1 MYLINQLIFDCTG
14 SLLLCVGFLLLLWA
28 VATLCWVFG
37 FSCCGAQTLGTWA
50 SVVSVHGLSGWGTQA
65 CLLCSTWS
73 LPGPGIES
81 MSPVLAD
88 GFSSTELPGKS
99 LASIL
104 KHNLKSYLFILTL
117 ASLINISLSWSPSMA
132 MGKVRRM
139 VFSYVSSCLSPAL
152 CQHFRHPRWLS
163 RLSSIWKLTCPR
175 CSLLYFSNE
184 KSTGSNVSN
193 KS

>member
-1 MYLINQLIFDCTG
+1 MTALG
-14 SLLLCVGFLLLLWA
+14 LCCCVWAFSSCCEQWLPSVGCSA
-28 VATLCWVFG
+28 SHCGG

-50 SVVSVHGLSGWGTQA
+50 SVVSVHRLSGWGTQA
-65 CLLCSTWS
+65 WLLCSTWS

-81 MSPVLAD
+81 MSPALAD

-132 MGKVRRM
+132 MGKVRHM
-139 VFSYVSSCLSPAL
+139 VFSYISSCLSPAL
-152 CQHFRHPRWLS
+152 CQHFRHPSWLS
-163 RLSSIWKLTCPR
+163 
-175 CSLLYFSNE
+175 
-184 KSTGSNVSN
+184 
-193 KS
+193 